1 MEQAIM
7 ERATVSTV
15 EKNVLTYFEKHD
27 VQYLTE
33 DAVFINLSTGD
44 EARGREAIKNFLDF
58 MYHVAFDAKAEI
70 TNTVFTENNA
80 IVEFRFKGKH
90 IGEFAGMQ
98 PTNKE
103 IDVPVCVCYDIENG
117 LIQKGRIYLLTA
129 VLKKQLGG
137 G

>member
-27 VQYLTE
+27 VQYLAE
-33 DAVFINLSTGD
+33 DAVFVNLSTGD

-103 IDVPVCVCYDIENG
+103 IDVPVCVSYDLEDG
-117 LIQKGRIYLLTA
+117 LIKQARIYMLSD
-129 VLKKQLGG
+129 VMMRQLQG
-137 G
+137 